1 MAMTIHVD
9 IVSAEAAISS
19 GSATMV
25 FAPAEMGE
33 VGIAPRH
40 TPMLTRLKPGEV
52 RVQTDD
58 GKEQSFYVSGG
69 MLEVQPHVVTVL
81 SDTALRAKDLDEAA
95 ALSWVGRRQ
104 EHFDLRVSTRLE
116 FNPRAENEEAGRVIG
131 MNERHHAEI
140 FLTRRAGQRGRLFVF
155 ASRHETS
162 RWIPPPMSPSRI
174 RGWRRSGPI

>member
-9 IVSAEAAISS
+9 IVSAESAIFS

-58 GKEQSFYVSGG
+58 GTEQSFYISGG

-95 ALSWVGRRQ
+95 ALAAK
-104 EHFDLRVSTRLE
+104 D
-116 FNPRAENEEAGRVIG
+116 RAEKLLADNKADIDYAKAQAELAEAVAQLRTIQKLRKGKV
-131 MNERHHAEI
+131 
-140 FLTRRAGQRGRLFVF
+140 T
-155 ASRHETS
+155 
-162 RWIPPPMSPSRI
+162 
-174 RGWRRSGPI
+174 